1 MDEAAARD
9 KRSQEIEKEYLS
21 SLADLNVNS
30 KPLINMLTILAEENV
45 EYAQVIVKSVENHLA
60 QVGPEVKLPILYL
73 VDSIVKNVGKQYQS
87 LFSQVIVNMFC
98 GVFETV
104 NERVREKMFGLRQTW
119 NDVFPQSK
127 LYALDIKINSIDP
140 GWPITAQM
148 KPKGPAIHINPNFL
162 KGVPEQTAAI
172 HAELEKKR
180 QELLEL
186 QTRKLELELLAT
198 KKRIEEQE
206 KQLSL
211 QADSVAKGLPSTVR
225 KTLENPS
232 MVHPSGAI
240 AVAAAPVVAGGVTG
254 VGGITPKTRIAPVS
268 QSMINSMMNSRDP
281 RLLKH
286 QATVGTN
293 STQSQ
298 SAIAHRPSGGGAA
311 AIALPPH
318 GIVPVGGGGNM
329 LSEPSAT
336 ESNMASKA
344 SNAVVKERLG
354 GRGKRIVEGVN
365 SVGITKQEYGSDNGT
380 VGGARLK
387 KMSSLG
393 SSTASSH
400 KSRHDHHE
408 GGKTRKDRISKDQMS
423 TARSNGS
430 KGSSG
435 SSGSSPS
442 KSSTTARTVSGGEKR
457 KQHGTTNDTSPQ
469 GRKSPHTGSPGK
481 KKSSDI
487 KISPS
492 SSDGGRSS
500 KHESKSL
507 PTIGKIRKIGT
518 NRSDSAATPL
528 AVDIPSGTA
537 VAVAQDV
544 DLRYMMP
551 DKRMK
556 IDGTTTANHHS
567 TSDVMSG
574 AAPAAAQ
581 QQDVDERASLVSMMG
596 PKASSFD
603 VQSTSSN
610 AQAEEDALSALI
622 SKDIDLRKLPLQ
634 LIPNTPMVEHGG
646 DKQHDGSRTTPTAI
660 PSARA
665 EDSSNRRSST
675 DGQELDEYA
684 GGKKRSSTA
693 KTEEPMAKK
702 SKAEMIDALF
712 GNEDVD
718 LRQLPP
724 VLVRQDGTNSPPPAT
739 SGRVTGGIV
748 DVDSTRPDK
757 TNRPSRFTDAAKS
770 HDKDKLGRPL
780 LYNKLPDDPIERRR
794 SISSLTTQPGDVD
807 MRQSLHHIPPPRL
820 DQSALDQDEDSS
832 MDSMNANIKTIV
844 AQAQEQM
851 EKGEINLEQY
861 NILMKQVIQLNET
874 QKIRQAQR
882 IEQRQEP
889 PPIIRIDDN
898 GSLSGEDDVIITS
911 ATPGIQVPTGPP
923 VGGMGRPP
931 LGEVGVNN
939 FRGKIHPLDGGKMG
953 PGPMGTKPPFESPFV
968 ANTQTSV
975 PPPDHRV
982 SRDPRRMRESK
993 WNRVEPPN
1001 TTPAWANRVG
1011 PAVPT
1016 GATTGLV
1023 RGAINVPSPWEQAPF
1038 PMPPIVGEQPAN
1050 RFGPVNGLAVLGAG
1064 LPGAVLPGALLNG
1077 GPPPPIST
1085 VTKLNDSVRT
1095 INIDSIQREIRFYEE
1110 TAVVFMNWD
1119 EPKEIGFQKGA
1130 RMVVVDDRET
1140 FELGFNEPY
1149 KSVSIENHVYQMRL
1163 GAPTRELYIDDSW
1176 YECYFGDPPTTITLD
1191 GKQRVF
1197 KISGPP
1203 PQVKIGDSRNDLV
1216 AGKINM
1222 IIDAELIVPVF
1233 LDCKPQLFEINGHQH
1248 RLQFADFLLT
1258 VLIDEQP
1265 FPVEYGGLPKV
1276 FRLRERSYYIR
1287 FTAVPK
1293 LVVPGRVYIRDMV
1306 RTPLYRDLRTPPKDA
1321 SLLPTLPPLGGPP
1334 VGIGP
1339 APGAGGG
1346 VGAPVPHLPPGTPGG
1361 VSGFGAQVRADTQNA
1376 SSTGL
1381 DYLTNLMPAMAMQ
1394 TQGAGMGK
1402 HPAYRIESD
1411 EKISNSLDSPG
1422 GASNQIAAAGSGG
1435 GGGGLSLLGNINVGE
1450 LYKKIVAAGIITNLG
1465 GQGAPPA
1472 INPSSSNTTAATE
1485 AAAPTTSKGSRGD
1498 RADSRN
1504 ARMAPIEPVRLD
1516 QPDMLRKRQAAIVYQ
1531 LFSGMQCSSCGVRF
1545 PPEQTMKYSQ
1555 HLDWHF
1561 RQNRRDRDSARKAH
1575 SRKWYYDVSDWI
1587 QYEEIEDL
1595 EEREKNWFETQQG
1608 AGDHQGDSRMKA
1620 GGIGSSGGGSNG
1632 GIGVMG
1638 GDDGEDGGS
1647 AANNDSPQPSCPAGT
1662 NEDDRQCHMCHDV
1675 FEQFYNEET
1684 EDWHLKCAIRIDGYT
1699 YHPLC
1704 YEDYKAS
1711 LTMSESTLGNTL
1723 LDGTGEQSFEESQK
1737 EGEGDMDASE
1747 STGEDGTDEQGADG
1761 EPGDRKI
1768 RVKTRK
1774 RKAKE
1779 GDNAGDKDSDDNDD
1793 DDDDDVI
1800 VLPTVEPVVE
1810 EILDDEAELLAS
1822 EKKSAANDGGSD
1834 DAGDSEAQ
1842 KSSTSKPN
1850 SPQAPRQPEFQE
1862 RQIDEDLFIQEP
1874 NIEVTDLDDIEDFP
1888 AGGGS
1893 RTVTQPSN
1901 GAGDGTTGGDND
1913 AEGCLQIKI
1922 KEEPKDEDEAD
1933 EEDALFED
1941 VGTIESSV
1949 IEIACGSDH
1958 QSPNPI
1964 TTTIPM
1970 EEDVGED
1977 SVAGEIMPSSPG
1989 DTSNQMGTTVT
2000 ATPAQM
2006 ASKAS
2011 IDGNVELQDA
2021 PQASVVVP
2029 NKIKINITTSKSNAA
2044 ATQLQQ
2050 QQQQQQQNL
2059 AANEGDET
2067 NGVGSGGTNGGTGT
2081 DAEFVAVGHASSS
2094 RGTSPIGRGNHR
2106 GSRELGED
2114 GMFEELSNDGGSG
2127 WEEVEEKDERVE
2139 QQQQQQ
2145 QQQPNKEQANELSAS
2160 STSGVAFEETTDVA
2174 YELKTGLQGIEL
2186 NRQPR
2191 VTSGYEA
2198 SGLCSIM

>member
-9 KRSQEIEKEYLS
+9 RRSQEIEKEYLS

-45 EYAQVIVKSVENHLA
+45 EYAPVIVKSVENHLA

-140 GWPITAQM
+140 GWPITAQL
-148 KPKGPAIHINPNFL
+148 KPKGPPAIHINPNFL

-225 KTLENPS
+225 KTLENAAI
-232 MVHPSGAI
+232 VHPSAAI
-240 AVAAAPVVAGGVTG
+240 NVAAPPVVAGGLTS
-254 VGGITPKTRIAPVS
+254 KTRIAPVS
-268 QSMINSMMNSRDP
+268 QSMISMMNSRDP

-286 QATVGTN
+286 QATVGPN
-293 STQSQ
+293 ASQSQ
-298 SAIAHRPSGGGAA
+298 SANAHRSSGGGAA
-311 AIALPPH
+311 AMALPPH
-318 GIVPVGGGGNM
+318 GIVPAGGGANVS
-329 LSEPSAT
+329 SETS
-336 ESNMASKA
+336 ENSIASKA
-344 SNAVVKERLG
+344 GVAVTKERLG
-354 GRGKRIVEGVN
+354 GRGKRIVEGAN
-365 SVGITKQEYGSDNGT
+365 SAGISKQEYGSDNGT
-380 VGGARLK
+380 AGGTRLK
-387 KMSSLG
+387 KMSSPGG
-393 SSTASSH
+393 SSSSSH

-408 GGKTRKDRISKDQMS
+408 GSKTRKDRISKDLTS
-423 TARSNGS
+423 SARANGS

-442 KSSTTARTVSGGEKR
+442 KSGTTARTVSGGEKR
-457 KQHGTTNDTSPQ
+457 KQHGTASDTSPQ
-469 GRKSPHTGSPGK
+469 GRKSPHGGSPGK
-481 KKSSDI
+481 KKSSDV
-487 KISPS
+487 KISPT

-500 KHESKSL
+500 KHESKTL
-507 PTIGKIRKIGT
+507 PTIGKIRKMAT

-528 AVDIPSGTA
+528 AIDTPGGMLAA
-537 VAVAQDV
+537 VPQDV

-551 DKRMK
+551 EKRLK
-556 IDGTTTANHHS
+556 IDGTPISNHHS
-567 TSDVMSG
+567 TSDVTSG
-574 AAPAAAQ
+574 AGASAVTQ
-581 QQDVDERASLVSMMG
+581 QQDVDERASLVSKLG

-603 VQSTSSN
+603 VQSTSCS

-634 LIPNTPMVEHGG
+634 LIPNTPVVEHGG
-646 DKQHDGSRTTPTAI
+646 DKQHDSSRTTPSAI
-660 PSARA
+660 GPARA
-665 EDSSNRRSST
+665 EIQLSDSSNRRNST
-675 DGQELDEYA
+675 DAQELDEYV

-724 VLVRQDGTNSPPPAT
+724 ALVRQDGTGSPPPAMG
-739 SGRVTGGIV
+739 GRVTAGTA
-748 DVDSTRPDK
+748 DVDLTRPDK
-757 TNRPSRFTDAAKS
+757 SSRTSRFTDAAKS

-820 DQSALDQDEDSS
+820 DQSALDQDDDSS

-882 IEQRQEP
+882 IEQRQEM

-911 ATPGIQVPTGPP
+911 ATPGIQVPVGPP
-923 VGGMGRPP
+923 AGGMGRPP

-939 FRGKIHPLDGGKMG
+939 FRGKIHPLDGGKMM

-968 ANTQTSV
+968 GNTQTSV

-1001 TTPAWANRVG
+1001 ATPAWANRVG

-1016 GATTGLV
+1016 V

-1038 PMPPIVGEQPAN
+1038 PMPPMVAEQPAN
-1050 RFGPVNGLAVLGAG
+1050 RFAPVNGLAVLGAAG
-1064 LPGAVLPGALLNG
+1064 LPGALLNG
-1077 GPPPPIST
+1077 GPPPPIAP
-1085 VTKLNDSVRT
+1085 VAKLNDSVRT

-1191 GKQRVF
+1191 GKPRVF

-1203 PQVKIGDSRNDLV
+1203 PQVKIGESRNDLV

-1287 FTAVPK
+1287 FTALPK

-1334 VGIGP
+1334 LGIGH
-1339 APGAGGG
+1339 APGVAGAGG
-1346 VGAPVPHLPPGTPGG
+1346 PLPHLPPGGPAG

-1381 DYLTNLMPAMAMQ
+1381 DYLTNLMPTMAMQ

-1411 EKISNSLDSPG
+1411 EKLSNSLDG
-1422 GASNQIAAAGSGG
+1422 GASNHAAAS
-1435 GGGGLSLLGNINVGE
+1435 GGLSLGNINVGE

-1465 GQGAPPA
+1465 GQGASPA
-1472 INPSSSNTTAATE
+1472 SSSSSSNTTAAAE
-1485 AAAPTTSKGSRGD
+1485 ATAPTNSKGGRGD

-1561 RQNRRDRDSARKAH
+1561 RQNRRDRDSTRKAH

-1608 AGDHQGDSRMKA
+1608 AGDHQGDSRLKA
-1620 GGIGSSGGGSNG
+1620 GGMGSGGGGGSNG

-1647 AANNDSPQPSCPAGT
+1647 AANNESPQPSCPAGT
-1662 NEDDRQCHMCHDV
+1662 DEDDRQCHMCHDV

-1723 LDGTGEQSFEESQK
+1723 LDGTAEQSLEESQK
-1737 EGEGDMDASE
+1737 AEDAMEEGES
-1747 STGEDGTDEQGADG
+1747 GEQEDDTEEPGADG
-1761 EPGDRKI
+1761 EPGDGRKAGA
-1768 RVKTRK
+1768 KTRK
-1774 RKAKE
+1774 RKSKE
-1779 GDNAGDKDSDDNDD
+1779 GENAKDGEGEDNGDD
-1793 DDDDDVI
+1793 DEDDDVI

-1810 EILDDEAELLAS
+1810 EILDDEAELQAS
-1822 EKKSAANDGGSD
+1822 EKGNAANDGDVGE
-1834 DAGDSEAQ
+1834 SEPQ
-1842 KSSTSKPN
+1842 KSSTSRPN
-1850 SPQAPRQPEFQE
+1850 SPQAARQPEFQE

-1874 NIEVTDLDDIEDFP
+1874 NIEVTDLDDIEDTI
-1888 AGGGS
+1888 A
-1893 RTVTQPSN
+1893 QKSN
-1901 GAGDGTTGGDND
+1901 GAGDGTSAGHND
-1913 AEGCLQIKI
+1913 VEGGCLQIKI

-1949 IEIACGSDH
+1949 IEIACGGGDH
-1958 QSPNPI
+1958 HSPNPI

-1977 SVAGEIMPSSPG
+1977 SIAAEIVPSSPG
-1989 DTSNQMGTTVT
+1989 DASNQMSASAT

-2011 IDGNVELQDA
+2011 IDGNMELQDA

-2029 NKIKINITTSKSNAA
+2029 NKIKINITTSKSTAA

-2050 QQQQQQQNL
+2050 QQQQQNL
-2059 AANEGDET
+2059 AASEGDET
-2067 NGVGSGGTNGGTGT
+2067 NGVGSGEINGGTGA
-2081 DAEFVAVGHASSS
+2081 DAECAGAASS
-2094 RGTSPIGRGNHR
+2094 RGPSPIVRGNHR
-2106 GSRELGED
+2106 GELGEE

-2139 QQQQQQ
+2139 QQQA
-2145 QQQPNKEQANELSAS
+2145 NKEQANEVSAT

>member
-1 MDEAAARD
+1 
-9 KRSQEIEKEYLS
+9 
-21 SLADLNVNS
+21 
-30 KPLINMLTILAEENV
+30 
-45 EYAQVIVKSVENHLA
+45 
-60 QVGPEVKLPILYL
+60 
-73 VDSIVKNVGKQYQS
+73 
-87 LFSQVIVNMFC
+87 
-98 GVFETV
+98 
-104 NERVREKMFGLRQTW
+104 MFGLRQTW

-140 GWPITAQM
+140 GWPITAQL
-148 KPKGPAIHINPNFL
+148 KPKGPPAIHINPNFL

-172 HAELEKKR
+172 HAKLEKKR

-211 QADSVAKGLPSTVR
+211 QADSVAKGLPSAVR
-225 KTLENPS
+225 KPLENPS
-232 MVHPSGAI
+232 PALPVTAPGVL
-240 AVAAAPVVAGGVTG
+240 AVGLGGLAL
-254 VGGITPKTRIAPVS
+254 KTRIAPVS
-268 QSMINSMMNSRDP
+268 QSMISMMNSRDP

-286 QATVGTN
+286 QGTGGTN
-293 STQSQ
+293 SSQPQS
-298 SAIAHRPSGGGAA
+298 SIAHRSAGGGAA
-311 AIALPPH
+311 AMTLPPH
-318 GIVPVGGGGNM
+318 GIIPAGGNA
-329 LSEPSAT
+329 LSETT
-336 ESNMASKA
+336 ESSMASKA
-344 SNAVVKERLG
+344 GGAVAKERLG
-354 GRGKRIVEGVN
+354 GRGKRIVEGAN
-365 SVGITKQEYGSDNGT
+365 SAGISKQEYGSDNGT
-380 VGGARLK
+380 TGGARLK
-387 KMSSLG
+387 KMSSPG
-393 SSTASSH
+393 SSGSSSH

-423 TARSNGS
+423 SARSNGS

-435 SSGSSPS
+435 SSGSSPT
-442 KSSTTARTVSGGEKR
+442 KSSTTARTVAGGEKR
-457 KQHGTTNDTSPQ
+457 KQHGTTSDTSPQ
-469 GRKSPHTGSPGK
+469 GRKSPHTASPGK
-481 KKSSDI
+481 KKPSDM

-500 KHESKSL
+500 KHESKTL
-507 PTIGKIRKIGT
+507 PTLGKIRKMGT
-518 NRSDSAATPL
+518 NRGDSVATPL
-528 AVDIPSGTA
+528 PIDTPSGTTA

-551 DKRMK
+551 EKRLK
-556 IDGTTTANHHS
+556 IDGSNIANHQS
-567 TSDVMSG
+567 TSDVTSG
-574 AAPAAAQ
+574 TGAGTVAAAQ

-603 VQSTSSN
+603 VQSTSSS

-634 LIPNTPMVEHGG
+634 LIPNTSVVEHGG
-646 DKQHDGSRTTPTAI
+646 EKQHDVGSRTTPSAI
-660 PSARA
+660 APGRA
-665 EDSSNRRSST
+665 EMQLNDSSNRRSST
-675 DGQELDEYA
+675 DVQELEEYA

-724 VLVRQDGTNSPPPAT
+724 VLGRQDGTNSPPPAIG
-739 SGRVTGGIV
+739 GRATGGIAEV
-748 DVDSTRPDK
+748 DLTRPDK
-757 TNRPSRFTDAAKS
+757 TSRPSRFTDAAKS

-911 ATPGIQVPTGPP
+911 ATPGIQVPAGPP
-923 VGGMGRPP
+923 GGGMSRPP

-939 FRGKIHPLDGGKMG
+939 FRGKIHPLDGGKMV
-953 PGPMGTKPPFESPFV
+953 PGPMGAKPPFESPFV
-968 ANTQTSV
+968 GNTQTSV

-993 WNRVEPPN
+993 WSRVEPPN
-1001 TTPAWANRVG
+1001 ATTPAWANRVG
-1011 PAVPT
+1011 PAVGPT

-1023 RGAINVPSPWEQAPF
+1023 RGGINVPSPWEQAPF
-1038 PMPPIVGEQPAN
+1038 PMPPVVAEQPAN
-1050 RFGPVNGLAVLGAG
+1050 RFAPVNGLAVLGA
-1064 LPGAVLPGALLNG
+1064 ALPGALLNG

-1085 VTKLNDSVRT
+1085 VAKLNDSVRT

-1203 PQVKIGDSRNDLV
+1203 PQVKIGESRNDLV

-1287 FTAVPK
+1287 FTALPK

-1334 VGIGP
+1334 LGIGP
-1339 APGAGGG
+1339 APGVG
-1346 VGAPVPHLPPGTPGG
+1346 VAGAPVPHLPPGAPAG

-1381 DYLTNLMPAMAMQ
+1381 DYLTNLMPTMAMQ

-1411 EKISNSLDSPG
+1411 EKLSNSLDG
-1422 GASNQIAAAGSGG
+1422 AGAASNHVAAAGGG
-1435 GGGGLSLLGNINVGE
+1435 GGAGGLSLLGNINVGE

-1465 GQGAPPA
+1465 GQGTSSA
-1472 INPSSSNTTAATE
+1472 NNTSSSNTTAASE
-1485 AAAPTTSKGSRGD
+1485 APTTSSKGSRGD

-1608 AGDHQGDSRMKA
+1608 AGDHQGDSRLKA
-1620 GGIGSSGGGSNG
+1620 GGMGSSGGGSNG

-1638 GDDGEDGGS
+1638 GDEGEDGGS
-1647 AANNDSPQPSCPAGT
+1647 ATNNDSPQPSCPAGT
-1662 NEDDRQCHMCHDV
+1662 DEDDRQCHMCHDV

-1723 LDGTGEQSFEESQK
+1723 LDGTGEQSLEESQK
-1737 EGEGDMDASE
+1737 EGDGMDAGE
-1747 STGEDGTDEQGADG
+1747 STGEQDDGTEEQGADG
-1761 EPGDRKI
+1761 ESGDGQGNRKTGA
-1768 RVKTRK
+1768 KSRK
-1774 RKAKE
+1774 RKSKE
-1779 GDNAGDKDSDDNDD
+1779 GDDAEDGDDND

-1810 EILDDEAELLAS
+1810 EILDDETELQAS
-1822 EKKSAANDGGSD
+1822 EKKD
-1834 DAGDSEAQ
+1834 DAHDGDGSETTQ
-1842 KSSTSKPN
+1842 KTSTSRPN

-1874 NIEVTDLDDIEDFP
+1874 NIEVTDLDDIEDLP
-1888 AGGGS
+1888 TGESA
-1893 RTVTQPSN
+1893 RTSAQRSN
-1901 GAGDGTTGGDND
+1901 GAADGTSGGEND
-1913 AEGCLQIKI
+1913 TESCLHVKI

-1949 IEIACGSDH
+1949 IDIACGGDH
-1958 QSPNPI
+1958 RSPNPPI

-1977 SVAGEIMPSSPG
+1977 SGTVEIIPSSPG
-1989 DTSNQMGTTVT
+1989 DSSNQMGATTAT

-2029 NKIKINITTSKSNAA
+2029 NKIKINITTSKSTAA
-2044 ATQLQQ
+2044 ATQLQQQQ

-2067 NGVGSGGTNGGTGT
+2067 SGETNGGTGAE
-2081 DAEFVAVGHASSS
+2081 AEFAAVGSSS
-2094 RGTSPIGRGNHR
+2094 RGPSPIGRGNNR

-2114 GMFEELSNDGGSG
+2114 GMFDELSNDGGSG
-2127 WEEVEEKDERVE
+2127 WEEVEEKDDRVE
-2139 QQQQQQ
+2139 QQQQQS
-2145 QQQPNKEQANELSAS
+2145 NKEQANEVSAS
-2160 STSGVAFEETTDVA
+2160 SASGVAFEETTDVA

>member
-9 KRSQEIEKEYLS
+9 RRSQEIEKEYLS

-45 EYAQVIVKSVENHLA
+45 EYAPVIVKSVENHLA

-140 GWPITAQM
+140 GWPITAQL
-148 KPKGPAIHINPNFL
+148 KPKGPPAIHINPNFL

-232 MVHPSGAI
+232 LVHASAAI
-240 AVAAAPVVAGGVTG
+240 NVAAPPVAAGGVTS
-254 VGGITPKTRIAPVS
+254 KSRIAPVS
-268 QSMINSMMNSRDP
+268 QSMISMMNSRDP

-286 QATVGTN
+286 QATVGSN
-293 STQSQ
+293 SSQSQ

-311 AIALPPH
+311 AMALPPH
-318 GIVPVGGGGNM
+318 GIVPAGGGANVLG
-329 LSEPSAT
+329 ETSAT
-336 ESNMASKA
+336 ESIMASKA
-344 SNAVVKERLG
+344 GGAAAKERLG
-354 GRGKRIVEGVN
+354 GRGKRIVEGTN
-365 SVGITKQEYGSDNGT
+365 SAGISKQEYGSDNGT
-380 VGGARLK
+380 AGGARLK
-387 KMSSLG
+387 KMSSPG
-393 SSTASSH
+393 SSSSSSH

-408 GGKTRKDRISKDQMS
+408 GGKTRKDRISKEQIS
-423 TARSNGS
+423 SARSNGS

-435 SSGSSPS
+435 SSPT
-442 KSSTTARTVSGGEKR
+442 KSSTTARTVTGGEKR
-457 KQHGTTNDTSPQ
+457 KQHGTASDTSPQ
-469 GRKSPHTGSPGK
+469 GRKSPHGGSPGK
-481 KKSSDI
+481 KKLSDT

-500 KHESKSL
+500 KHESKTL
-507 PTIGKIRKIGT
+507 PTIGKIRKMGA
-518 NRSDSAATPL
+518 NRSDNAATPL
-528 AVDIPSGTA
+528 AIDIPSGSA
-537 VAVAQDV
+537 AAVAQDV

-551 DKRMK
+551 EKRIK
-556 IDGTTTANHHS
+556 IDGITVANHHP
-567 TSDVMSG
+567 TSDVTSG
-574 AAPAAAQ
+574 AGATAVTQ
-581 QQDVDERASLVSMMG
+581 QQDVDERALLVSKMG

-603 VQSTSSN
+603 VQSTSSS

-622 SKDIDLRKLPLQ
+622 SKDIDLRRLPLQ
-634 LIPNTPMVEHGG
+634 LIPNTPVVEHGG
-646 DKQHDGSRTTPTAI
+646 DKQHDSSRTTPSAI
-660 PSARA
+660 AAARA
-665 EDSSNRRSST
+665 EIQPNDSSNRRSST
-675 DGQELDEYA
+675 DAQELDEYA

-693 KTEEPMAKK
+693 KTEEPIAKK
-702 SKAEMIDALF
+702 SKAEIIDALF

-724 VLVRQDGTNSPPPAT
+724 VLVRQDGTNSPPP
-739 SGRVTGGIV
+739 GRVA
-748 DVDSTRPDK
+748 DVDLTRPEK
-757 TNRPSRFTDAAKS
+757 TSRPSRFTDAVKN

-794 SISSLTTQPGDVD
+794 SISSLTTLPGDVD

-882 IEQRQEP
+882 IEQRQEL

-911 ATPGIQVPTGPP
+911 ATPGMQIPAGPP
-923 VGGMGRPP
+923 GGGMSRPP

-939 FRGKIHPLDGGKMG
+939 FRGKIHPLDGGKMVAG
-953 PGPMGTKPPFESPFV
+953 PPMGTKPPFESPFV
-968 ANTQTSV
+968 GNTQTSV

-1001 TTPAWANRVG
+1001 ATPAWANRVG
-1011 PAVPT
+1011 PAGPT

-1038 PMPPIVGEQPAN
+1038 PMPPIVTEQPAN
-1050 RFGPVNGLAVLGAG
+1050 RFAPVNGLAVLGAG
-1064 LPGAVLPGALLNG
+1064 LPGALLNG
-1077 GPPPPIST
+1077 GPPPPIAT

-1149 KSVSIENHVYQMRL
+1149 KSVSIEKHVYQMRL

-1191 GKQRVF
+1191 GKPRVF

-1203 PQVKIGDSRNDLV
+1203 PQVKIGESRNDLV

-1276 FRLRERSYYIR
+1276 FRLRERNYYIR
-1287 FTAVPK
+1287 FTALPK

-1321 SLLPTLPPLGGPP
+1321 SLLPTLPPIGGPP
-1334 VGIGP
+1334 LGIGP
-1339 APGAGGG
+1339 APGVAGAGG
-1346 VGAPVPHLPPGTPGG
+1346 GAPVPHLPPGGG
-1361 VSGFGAQVRADTQNA
+1361 PAAVPGFGAQVRADTQNA

-1381 DYLTNLMPAMAMQ
+1381 DYLTNLMPTMAMQ

-1411 EKISNSLDSPG
+1411 EKLSNSHD
-1422 GASNQIAAAGSGG
+1422 GAGAASIHTAAS
-1435 GGGGLSLLGNINVGE
+1435 GGGLSLGNINVGE

-1465 GQGAPPA
+1465 GQGASPA
-1472 INPSSSNTTAATE
+1472 SNSPSSSNTTATSE
-1485 AAAPTTSKGSRGD
+1485 APAAPTNNKGSRGD
-1498 RADSRN
+1498 RADNRN
-1504 ARMAPIEPVRLD
+1504 ARMAPIDPVRLD
-1516 QPDMLRKRQAAIVYQ
+1516 QPDMLRKRQSAIVYQ

-1608 AGDHQGDSRMKA
+1608 AGDHQGDSRLKA
-1620 GGIGSSGGGSNG
+1620 GGMGSGGGGSNG

-1647 AANNDSPQPSCPAGT
+1647 AANNDTPQPSCPAGT
-1662 NEDDRQCHMCHDV
+1662 DEDDRQCHMCHDV

-1723 LDGTGEQSFEESQK
+1723 LDGTAEQSLEEGQK
-1737 EGEGDMDASE
+1737 VGDGMDTGE
-1747 STGEDGTDEQGADG
+1747 STGEQEAGTEDQGA
-1761 EPGDRKI
+1761 EPGDGRKT
-1768 RVKTRK
+1768 RAKTRK
-1774 RKAKE
+1774 RKSKE
-1779 GDNAGDKDSDDNDD
+1779 GDDGADEDGDGNDDD

-1810 EILDDEAELLAS
+1810 EILDDEAELQAS
-1822 EKKSAANDGGSD
+1822 EKKNASNEGDSGE
-1834 DAGDSEAQ
+1834 AGDSEAP
-1842 KSSTSKPN
+1842 KSSTSRPT
-1850 SPQAPRQPEFQE
+1850 SPQAARQPEFQE

-1874 NIEVTDLDDIEDFP
+1874 NIEVTDLDDIEDLP
-1888 AGGGS
+1888 AGES
-1893 RTVTQPSN
+1893 TRTVGQKSN
-1901 GAGDGTTGGDND
+1901 GGPGDGTGVGDNSV
-1913 AEGCLQIKI
+1913 EGCFQVKI

-1949 IEIACGSDH
+1949 IDIACGGDH
-1958 QSPNPI
+1958 QSPNPT

-1977 SVAGEIMPSSPG
+1977 SVAAEIIPSSPG
-1989 DTSNQMGTTVT
+1989 DASNQMCATAT

-2029 NKIKINITTSKSNAA
+2029 NKIKINITTSKSTAA

-2050 QQQQQQQNL
+2050 QQQQQQNL
-2059 AANEGDET
+2059 AASEGDEA
-2067 NGVGSGGTNGGTGT
+2067 NGETNGGTGA
-2081 DAEFVAVGHASSS
+2081 DSEFAAVGHASSS
-2094 RGTSPIGRGNHR
+2094 RGPSPIVRGNYR

-2127 WEEVEEKDERVE
+2127 WEEIEEKDDRVE
-2139 QQQQQQ
+2139 QQQ
-2145 QQQPNKEQANELSAS
+2145 QQQPNKEQANEVSATS
-2160 STSGVAFEETTDVA
+2160 NSGVAFEETTDVA